1 MEKRRPLRKLSMP
14 GHDAGARQARQW
26 FRFGRAAPAAQDRS
40 GRVQLSLL
48 GGILILIGLFLLAV
62 AAMGTA
68 ATRPTPEPP
77 PSQVATLTT
86 PPPPLQ
92 AVPTTIPTPAP
103 SPTATPG
110 LGAAVQPTV
119 EPTAVPTPTPK
130 PKLPPPTRIQ
140 IPSVGI
146 DAPVVEVGYKV
157 VEIEGVQ
164 VIEWEVAEYA
174 AGHHNTS
181 ANPGEGG
188 NIVITG
194 HNDWKGE
201 VFRTLEHVKLG
212 DEVILTSD
220 AGVFRYRVTEIHYR
234 KEVGVPL
241 EERIATGR
249 FLDPMPEERVTL
261 VTCWPYGIDDHRIIV
276 VAKPVD

>member
-1 MEKRRPLRKLSMP
+1 MP
-14 GHDAGARQARQW
+14 GQRRRWRSAIPAL
-26 FRFGRAAPAAQDRS
+26 RFGRAARAPIPRAEVRPTG
-40 GRVQLSLL
+40 GRLSPLSAV
-48 GGILILIGLFLLAV
+48 LILAGLFLLAV

-68 ATRPTPEPP
+68 ALRPAPEPP
-77 PSQVATLTT
+77 PSQVASIVT
-86 PPPPLQ
+86 PPPPMQ
-92 AVPTTIPTPAP
+92 AVATPTPVPSP
-103 SPTATPG
+103 SPTPLAER
-110 LGAAVQPTV
+110 LGALPVVPTPSP
-119 EPTAVPTPTPK
+119 EPTPTPK
-130 PKLPPPTRIQ
+130 PKMPPPTRIQ

-146 DAPVVEVGYKV
+146 DTTVVEVGYRI
-157 VEIEGVQ
+157 VEIQGMQ
-164 VIEWEVAEYA
+164 VIEWEVADYA
-174 AGHHNTS
+174 AGHHSTS

-201 VFRTLEHVKLG
+201 VFRTLEYVKLG
-212 DEVILTSD
+212 DEVILTSA

-276 VAKPVD
+276 VAKPID

>member
-1 MEKRRPLRKLSMP
+1 MEKRNPLRKLSAP
-14 GHDAGARQARQW
+14 GHDAGEERASLGRPTAARL
-26 FRFGRAAPAAQDRS
+26 GRAQP
-40 GRVQLSLL
+40 SLL
-48 GGILILIGLFLLAV
+48 GGILILVGLFLLAV
-62 AAMGTA
+62 AAMGAA

-110 LGAAVQPTV
+110 LGATVQPTV
-119 EPTAVPTPTPK
+119 SATAAPTVAPTPTPK
-130 PKLPPPTRIQ
+130 PKMPPPTRIQ